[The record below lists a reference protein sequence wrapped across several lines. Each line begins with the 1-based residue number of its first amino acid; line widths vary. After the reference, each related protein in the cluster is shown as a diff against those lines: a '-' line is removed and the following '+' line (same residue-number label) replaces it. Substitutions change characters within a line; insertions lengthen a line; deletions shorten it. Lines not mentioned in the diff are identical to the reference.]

1 MLLTVQTDQLAQM
14 APIIQRKQIIHFRQ
28 ASWKEPAPNS
38 LK

>member
-1 MLLTVQTDQLAQM
+1 MLLTVHTGQLTQM
-14 APIIQRKQIIHFRQ
+14 APNVHRKQNIHFRQ